1 MNFVGVNV
9 TANQS
14 WRNCAESIWPTS
26 LSVSFPY
33 PAPPSVTRTP
43 TWETCRRLFTCC
55 NQNMDMTTWWDNEN
69 TTGFLNVA
77 CVAQMISCLAH
88 KGIEGEALENTE
100 KNLTQVW
107 VNSHIKHRR
116 KTPIMFRHRCTV
128 NYWMD
133 RHFLTAATSGYHRYN
148 GSTIKHFYHIE

>member
-1 MNFVGVNV
+1 MWLRISHGG
-9 TANQS
+9 TAPNRS
-14 WRNCAESIWPTS
+14 DLHHWAYHFLILPPR
-26 LSVSFPY
+26 VSRGHLPEK
-33 PAPPSVTRTP
+33 PAGDYSHAAIK
-43 TWETCRRLFTCC
+43 TW
-55 NQNMDMTTWWDNEN
+55 TWLHGEGNEN

-100 KNLTQVW
+100 NNLTQVW